1 MNQNFLSLT
10 NLIITLQIQFIT
22 SFSYYTKAY
31 YYDSKCT
38 SLKYT
43 ESFIAGAC
51 IPNDDGTGLY
61 NSYTLTNSNNNYIT
75 LNYNSFYTTP
85 DCRNTVKSANNNMQ
99 YIILSVQCS
108 PVVNQT
114 YYYKAYYSG
123 NPLSS
128 ASSGTAIL

>member
-51 IPNDDGTGLY
+51 IPNADGTGLY

-85 DCRNTVKSANNNMQ
+85 DCRNTVKSANSMQ
-99 YIILSVQCS
+99 YVILSVQCS